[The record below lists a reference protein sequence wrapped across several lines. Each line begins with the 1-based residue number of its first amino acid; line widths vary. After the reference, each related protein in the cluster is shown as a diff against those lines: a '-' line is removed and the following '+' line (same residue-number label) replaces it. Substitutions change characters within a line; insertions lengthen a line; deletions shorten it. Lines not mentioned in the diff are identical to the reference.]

1 MGFFSNIKN
10 RARGMAN
17 DLGPSNMPIQM
28 GGGFDLGIRS
38 NLGKRFPNVGRDMGP
53 GNIPRRPSLDFLEG
67 RGSGDMGMPG
77 NKELLNPPP
86 QQFRP
91 DKLRPPLTN
100 PNLPTLK
107 PNDSRP
113 ALPVALAQTIQGRLD
128 ALNPGMPSMQE
139 YLDQRGPGMPRLD
152 RDFLY
157 RGAGDSPGISIDPP
171 RGMPTRPGMPQKP
184 TGQTE
189 EFLIT
194 DMLMRNPDGSP
205 MMGSGPGMNFGDMF
219 DRTTMRENMPP
230 PQRLNPFPPSM
241 GLNPPPGG
249 FEGSPGGRFNP
260 GNIGGRISDSLY
272 SPLELAERKARA
284 RVEAGKQDLFQKNR
298 KDRSKKQGGLG
309 GLFRKL
315 QEQIK
320 NQQRPQQ
327 MPQQNLDFLSRL
339 PQNMM
344 PQVDFS
350 NLPQMSGNP
359 NIPAPDGYELR
370 KDEKGMNYF
379 REQLSPE
386 DQAQNMLPRRL
397 DVPFQDFNLQ
407 NMRPGFFGG
416 RDVNIDDGGMVDFL
430 NSNPQQVL
438 FGIETRIGILQNQ
451 LQEAE
456 ANRDRESFDMIVQEI
471 NDADAQRIEIMNGMK
486 PNVDRMIEAGRG
498 RTLSNRDRE
507 ILGETGRTIS
517 NMDRSY
523 IDDILSSLEK
533 KN

>member
-17 DLGPSNMPIQM
+17 DLGPSNMPMQELRAGQIM
-28 GGGFDLGIRS
+28 
-38 NLGKRFPNVGRDMGP
+38 PNSPQLD
-53 GNIPRRPSLDFLEG
+53 RRPSP
-67 RGSGDMGMPG
+67 RMPA
-77 NKELLNPPP
+77 PPA
-86 QQFRP
+86 R
-91 DKLRPPLTN
+91 
-100 PNLPTLK
+100 
-107 PNDSRP
+107 
-113 ALPVALAQTIQGRLD
+113 
-128 ALNPGMPSMQE
+128 
-139 YLDQRGPGMPRLD
+139 
-152 RDFLY
+152 
-157 RGAGDSPGISIDPP
+157 
-171 RGMPTRPGMPQKP
+171 
-184 TGQTE
+184 
-189 EFLIT
+189 
-194 DMLMRNPDGSP
+194 
-205 MMGSGPGMNFGDMF
+205 F
-219 DRTTMRENMPP
+219 DRATAPV
-230 PQRLNPFPPSM
+230 L
-241 GLNPPPGG
+241 
-249 FEGSPGGRFNP
+249 NP
-260 GNIGGRISDSLY
+260 GNIGGNLGSDF
-272 SPLELAERKARA
+272 RA
-284 RVEAGKQDLFQKNR
+284 PQIEDMRFRGRAPQ
-298 KDRSKKQGGLG
+298 KQGGLG

-370 KDEKGMNYF
+370 EDEKGMNYF

-397 DVPFQDFNLQ
+397 DVPFQNFNLQ
-407 NMRPGFFGG
+407 NMRPGYFDG

-430 NSNPQQVL
+430 NSNPAQVL
-438 FGIETRIGILQNQ
+438 FGIENRIGILQNQ

-456 ANRDRESFDMIVQEI
+456 SNRDRESYDMIVQEI
-471 NDADAQRIEIMNGMK
+471 NNADAQRIEIMNSMN
-486 PNVDRMIEAGRG
+486 PNPEAFQRLPLDYFDKASRALLRGGVKRRDDPRSKRMREAGRG

>member
-10 RARGMAN
+10 KARGMPMA
-17 DLGPSNMPIQM
+17 
-28 GGGFDLGIRS
+28 
-38 NLGKRFPNVGRDMGP
+38 
-53 GNIPRRPSLDFLEG
+53 
-67 RGSGDMGMPG
+67 
-77 NKELLNPPP
+77 P
-86 QQFRP
+86 QP
-91 DKLRPPLTN
+91 
-100 PNLPTLK
+100 
-107 PNDSRP
+107 
-113 ALPVALAQTIQGRLD
+113 
-128 ALNPGMPSMQE
+128 MQE
-139 YLDQRGPGMPRLD
+139 LRAGQIMPNSPQLD
-152 RDFLY
+152 RSS
-157 RGAGDSPGISIDPP
+157 SPSRMPAPP
-171 RGMPTRPGMPQKP
+171 AR
-184 TGQTE
+184 
-189 EFLIT
+189 
-194 DMLMRNPDGSP
+194 
-205 MMGSGPGMNFGDMF
+205 F
-219 DRTTMRENMPP
+219 DRATAPV
-230 PQRLNPFPPSM
+230 L
-241 GLNPPPGG
+241 
-249 FEGSPGGRFNP
+249 NP
-260 GNIGGRISDSLY
+260 GNIGGNLGSDF
-272 SPLELAERKARA
+272 RA
-284 RVEAGKQDLFQKNR
+284 PQIEDMRFRGRAPQK
-298 KDRSKKQGGLG
+298 KGGLG

-370 KDEKGMNYF
+370 EDEKGMNYF

-397 DVPFQDFNLQ
+397 DVPFQNFNLQ
-407 NMRPGFFGG
+407 NMRPGYFDG

-430 NSNPQQVL
+430 NSNPEQVL

-471 NDADAQRIEIMNGMK
+471 NDADAQRIEIMNSMN
-486 PNVDRMIEAGRG
+486 PNPEAFQRLPLDYFDKASRALLRGGVKRRDDPRSKRMREAGRG

-517 NMDRSY
+517 DMDRGY

>member
-10 RARGMAN
+10 RARGMPMA
-17 DLGPSNMPIQM
+17 
-28 GGGFDLGIRS
+28 
-38 NLGKRFPNVGRDMGP
+38 
-53 GNIPRRPSLDFLEG
+53 
-67 RGSGDMGMPG
+67 
-77 NKELLNPPP
+77 P
-86 QQFRP
+86 QP
-91 DKLRPPLTN
+91 
-100 PNLPTLK
+100 
-107 PNDSRP
+107 
-113 ALPVALAQTIQGRLD
+113 
-128 ALNPGMPSMQE
+128 MQE
-139 YLDQRGPGMPRLD
+139 LRAGQIMPNSPQLD
-152 RDFLY
+152 RSS
-157 RGAGDSPGISIDPP
+157 SPSRMPAPP
-171 RGMPTRPGMPQKP
+171 AR
-184 TGQTE
+184 
-189 EFLIT
+189 
-194 DMLMRNPDGSP
+194 
-205 MMGSGPGMNFGDMF
+205 F
-219 DRTTMRENMPP
+219 DRATAPV
-230 PQRLNPFPPSM
+230 L
-241 GLNPPPGG
+241 
-249 FEGSPGGRFNP
+249 NP
-260 GNIGGRISDSLY
+260 GNIGGNLGSDF
-272 SPLELAERKARA
+272 RA
-284 RVEAGKQDLFQKNR
+284 PQIEDMRFRGRAPQ
-298 KDRSKKQGGLG
+298 KQGGLG

-370 KDEKGMNYF
+370 EDEKGMNYF

-407 NMRPGFFGG
+407 NMRPGFFDG

-430 NSNPQQVL
+430 NSNPEQVL
-438 FGIETRIGILQNQ
+438 FGIENRIGILQNQ

-456 ANRDRESFDMIVQEI
+456 SNRDRESYDMIVQEI
-471 NDADAQRIEIMNGMK
+471 NNADAQRIEIMNSMN
-486 PNVDRMIEAGRG
+486 PNPEAFQRLPLDYFDKASRALLRGGVKRRDDPRSKRMREAGRG

-517 NMDRSY
+517 NMDRRY

>member
-10 RARGMAN
+10 RARGMPMAPQPMQE
-17 DLGPSNMPIQM
+17 LRAGQIMPNSPQ
-28 GGGFDLGIRS
+28 
-38 NLGKRFPNVGRDMGP
+38 VGRSSS
-53 GNIPRRPSLDFLEG
+53 PS
-67 RGSGDMGMPG
+67 RMPA
-77 NKELLNPPP
+77 PPA
-86 QQFRP
+86 R
-91 DKLRPPLTN
+91 
-100 PNLPTLK
+100 
-107 PNDSRP
+107 
-113 ALPVALAQTIQGRLD
+113 
-128 ALNPGMPSMQE
+128 
-139 YLDQRGPGMPRLD
+139 
-152 RDFLY
+152 
-157 RGAGDSPGISIDPP
+157 
-171 RGMPTRPGMPQKP
+171 
-184 TGQTE
+184 
-189 EFLIT
+189 
-194 DMLMRNPDGSP
+194 
-205 MMGSGPGMNFGDMF
+205 F
-219 DRTTMRENMPP
+219 DRATAPV
-230 PQRLNPFPPSM
+230 L
-241 GLNPPPGG
+241 
-249 FEGSPGGRFNP
+249 NP
-260 GNIGGRISDSLY
+260 GNIGGNLGSDF
-272 SPLELAERKARA
+272 RA
-284 RVEAGKQDLFQKNR
+284 PQIEDMRFRGRAPQK
-298 KDRSKKQGGLG
+298 KGGLG

-370 KDEKGMNYF
+370 EDEKGMNYF

-397 DVPFQDFNLQ
+397 DVPFQDFNLK
-407 NMRPGFFGG
+407 NMRPRFFEG

-430 NSNPQQVL
+430 NSNPEQVL
-438 FGIETRIGILQNQ
+438 FGIENRIGILQNQ
-451 LQEAE
+451 LEEAK

-471 NDADAQRIEIMNGMK
+471 NDADAQRIEIMNSMN
-486 PNVDRMIEAGRG
+486 PRVDRMEAGRG
-498 RTLSNRDRE
+498 RNLSNRDRE

>member
-10 RARGMAN
+10 KARGMPMA
-17 DLGPSNMPIQM
+17 
-28 GGGFDLGIRS
+28 
-38 NLGKRFPNVGRDMGP
+38 
-53 GNIPRRPSLDFLEG
+53 
-67 RGSGDMGMPG
+67 
-77 NKELLNPPP
+77 P
-86 QQFRP
+86 QP
-91 DKLRPPLTN
+91 
-100 PNLPTLK
+100 
-107 PNDSRP
+107 
-113 ALPVALAQTIQGRLD
+113 
-128 ALNPGMPSMQE
+128 MQE
-139 YLDQRGPGMPRLD
+139 LRAGQIMPNSPQLD
-152 RDFLY
+152 RSS
-157 RGAGDSPGISIDPP
+157 SPSRMPAPP
-171 RGMPTRPGMPQKP
+171 AR
-184 TGQTE
+184 
-189 EFLIT
+189 
-194 DMLMRNPDGSP
+194 
-205 MMGSGPGMNFGDMF
+205 F
-219 DRTTMRENMPP
+219 DRATAPV
-230 PQRLNPFPPSM
+230 L
-241 GLNPPPGG
+241 
-249 FEGSPGGRFNP
+249 NP
-260 GNIGGRISDSLY
+260 GNIGGNLGSDF
-272 SPLELAERKARA
+272 RA
-284 RVEAGKQDLFQKNR
+284 PQIEDMRFRGRAPQK
-298 KDRSKKQGGLG
+298 KGGLG

-370 KDEKGMNYF
+370 EDEKGMNYF

-407 NMRPGFFGG
+407 NMRPGFFDG

-430 NSNPQQVL
+430 NSNPEQVL

-471 NDADAQRIEIMNGMK
+471 NDADAQRIEIMNSMN
-486 PNVDRMIEAGRG
+486 PNPEAFQRLPLDYFDKASRALLRGGVKRRDDPRSKRMREAGRG

-517 NMDRSY
+517 DMDRGY

>member
-10 RARGMAN
+10 KARGMAN
-17 DLGPSNMPIQM
+17 DLGPSNMP
-28 GGGFDLGIRS
+28 
-38 NLGKRFPNVGRDMGP
+38 
-53 GNIPRRPSLDFLEG
+53 
-67 RGSGDMGMPG
+67 
-77 NKELLNPPP
+77 
-86 QQFRP
+86 
-91 DKLRPPLTN
+91 
-100 PNLPTLK
+100 
-107 PNDSRP
+107 
-113 ALPVALAQTIQGRLD
+113 
-128 ALNPGMPSMQE
+128 MQE
-139 YLDQRGPGMPRLD
+139 LRAGQIMPNSPQVD
-152 RDFLY
+152 RSS
-157 RGAGDSPGISIDPP
+157 SPRMPAPP
-171 RGMPTRPGMPQKP
+171 AR
-184 TGQTE
+184 
-189 EFLIT
+189 
-194 DMLMRNPDGSP
+194 
-205 MMGSGPGMNFGDMF
+205 F
-219 DRTTMRENMPP
+219 DRATAPV
-230 PQRLNPFPPSM
+230 L
-241 GLNPPPGG
+241 
-249 FEGSPGGRFNP
+249 NP
-260 GNIGGRISDSLY
+260 GNIGGNLGSDF
-272 SPLELAERKARA
+272 RA
-284 RVEAGKQDLFQKNR
+284 PQIEDMRFRGRAPQK
-298 KDRSKKQGGLG
+298 KGGLG

-350 NLPQMSGNP
+350 NLPQMSGNS

-370 KDEKGMNYF
+370 EDEKGMNYF

-407 NMRPGFFGG
+407 NMRPGFFEG

-430 NSNPQQVL
+430 NSNPEQKL

-471 NDADAQRIEIMNGMK
+471 NDADAQRIEIMNSMN
-486 PNVDRMIEAGRG
+486 PNPEAFQRLPLDYFDKASRALLRGGVKRRDDPRSKRMIEAGRG

-517 NMDRSY
+517 DMDRGY

>member
-10 RARGMAN
+10 RARGMPMAPQPMQE
-17 DLGPSNMPIQM
+17 LRAGQI
-28 GGGFDLGIRS
+28 I
-38 NLGKRFPNVGRDMGP
+38 PNSPQVGRSSS
-53 GNIPRRPSLDFLEG
+53 PS
-67 RGSGDMGMPG
+67 RMPA
-77 NKELLNPPP
+77 PPA
-86 QQFRP
+86 R
-91 DKLRPPLTN
+91 
-100 PNLPTLK
+100 
-107 PNDSRP
+107 
-113 ALPVALAQTIQGRLD
+113 
-128 ALNPGMPSMQE
+128 
-139 YLDQRGPGMPRLD
+139 
-152 RDFLY
+152 
-157 RGAGDSPGISIDPP
+157 
-171 RGMPTRPGMPQKP
+171 
-184 TGQTE
+184 
-189 EFLIT
+189 
-194 DMLMRNPDGSP
+194 
-205 MMGSGPGMNFGDMF
+205 F
-219 DRTTMRENMPP
+219 DRATAPV
-230 PQRLNPFPPSM
+230 L
-241 GLNPPPGG
+241 
-249 FEGSPGGRFNP
+249 NP
-260 GNIGGRISDSLY
+260 GNIGGNLGSDF
-272 SPLELAERKARA
+272 RA
-284 RVEAGKQDLFQKNR
+284 PQIEDMRFRGRAPQK
-298 KDRSKKQGGLG
+298 KGGLG

-370 KDEKGMNYF
+370 EDEKGMNYF

-397 DVPFQDFNLQ
+397 DVPFQDFNLK
-407 NMRPGFFGG
+407 NMRPRFFGG

-430 NSNPQQVL
+430 NSNPEQVL
-438 FGIETRIGILQNQ
+438 FGIENRIGILQNQ
-451 LQEAE
+451 LEEAK

-471 NDADAQRIEIMNGMK
+471 NDADAQRIEIMNSMN
-486 PNVDRMIEAGRG
+486 PRVDRMEAGRG
-498 RTLSNRDRE
+498 RNLSNRDRE

>member
-17 DLGPSNMPIQM
+17 DLGPSNMPTDRQNAFVNPVRPGMIPQLPGRVGLPDANGYYPGDDRY
-28 GGGFDLGIRS
+28 GGGFTRGPRNDSETSPGTRPSSPPPIR
-38 NLGKRFPNVGRDMGP
+38 
-53 GNIPRRPSLDFLEG
+53 PRTRPSL
-67 RGSGDMGMPG
+67 
-77 NKELLNPPP
+77 
-86 QQFRP
+86 
-91 DKLRPPLTN
+91 
-100 PNLPTLK
+100 LP
-107 PNDSRP
+107 
-113 ALPVALAQTIQGRLD
+113 
-128 ALNPGMPSMQE
+128 
-139 YLDQRGPGMPRLD
+139 
-152 RDFLY
+152 
-157 RGAGDSPGISIDPP
+157 
-171 RGMPTRPGMPQKP
+171 
-184 TGQTE
+184 
-189 EFLIT
+189 
-194 DMLMRNPDGSP
+194 
-205 MMGSGPGMNFGDMF
+205 
-219 DRTTMRENMPP
+219 
-230 PQRLNPFPPSM
+230 
-241 GLNPPPGG
+241 
-249 FEGSPGGRFNP
+249 
-260 GNIGGRISDSLY
+260 
-272 SPLELAERKARA
+272 RA
-284 RVEAGKQDLFQKNR
+284 P
-298 KDRSKKQGGLG
+298 KKQGGLG

-471 NDADAQRIEIMNGMK
+471 NDADAQRIEIMNGMN
-486 PNVDRMIEAGRG
+486 PRVDRMEAGRG
-498 RTLSNRDRE
+498 RNLSNRDRE

>member
-10 RARGMAN
+10 RARGMPMA
-17 DLGPSNMPIQM
+17 
-28 GGGFDLGIRS
+28 
-38 NLGKRFPNVGRDMGP
+38 
-53 GNIPRRPSLDFLEG
+53 
-67 RGSGDMGMPG
+67 
-77 NKELLNPPP
+77 P
-86 QQFRP
+86 QP
-91 DKLRPPLTN
+91 
-100 PNLPTLK
+100 
-107 PNDSRP
+107 
-113 ALPVALAQTIQGRLD
+113 
-128 ALNPGMPSMQE
+128 MQE
-139 YLDQRGPGMPRLD
+139 LRAGQIMPNSPQLD
-152 RDFLY
+152 RSS
-157 RGAGDSPGISIDPP
+157 SPSRMPAPP
-171 RGMPTRPGMPQKP
+171 AR
-184 TGQTE
+184 
-189 EFLIT
+189 
-194 DMLMRNPDGSP
+194 
-205 MMGSGPGMNFGDMF
+205 F
-219 DRTTMRENMPP
+219 DRATAPV
-230 PQRLNPFPPSM
+230 L
-241 GLNPPPGG
+241 
-249 FEGSPGGRFNP
+249 NP
-260 GNIGGRISDSLY
+260 GNIGGNLGSDF
-272 SPLELAERKARA
+272 RA
-284 RVEAGKQDLFQKNR
+284 PQIEDMRFRGRAPQ
-298 KDRSKKQGGLG
+298 KQGGLG

-370 KDEKGMNYF
+370 EDEKGMNYF

-407 NMRPGFFGG
+407 NMRPGFFEG

-486 PNVDRMIEAGRG
+486 PNVDRMIEASRG

>member
-17 DLGPSNMPIQM
+17 DLGPSNMPTDRQNAFVNPVRPGMIPQLPGRVGLQDANGYNQGDDRY
-28 GGGFDLGIRS
+28 GGGFT
-38 NLGKRFPNVGRDMGP
+38 
-53 GNIPRRPSLDFLEG
+53 
-67 RGSGDMGMPG
+67 RG
-77 NKELLNPPP
+77 
-86 QQFRP
+86 
-91 DKLRPPLTN
+91 
-100 PNLPTLK
+100 
-107 PNDSRP
+107 
-113 ALPVALAQTIQGRLD
+113 
-128 ALNPGMPSMQE
+128 
-139 YLDQRGPGMPRLD
+139 
-152 RDFLY
+152 
-157 RGAGDSPGISIDPP
+157 
-171 RGMPTRPGMPQKP
+171 
-184 TGQTE
+184 
-189 EFLIT
+189 
-194 DMLMRNPDGSP
+194 
-205 MMGSGPGMNFGDMF
+205 
-219 DRTTMRENMPP
+219 
-230 PQRLNPFPPSM
+230 
-241 GLNPPPGG
+241 
-249 FEGSPGGRFNP
+249 P
-260 GNIGGRISDSLY
+260 GNIGGRISESSY

-370 KDEKGMNYF
+370 EDEKGMNYF

-407 NMRPGFFGG
+407 NMRPGYFDG

-430 NSNPQQVL
+430 NSNPEQVL
-438 FGIETRIGILQNQ
+438 FGIENRIGILQNQ

-456 ANRDRESFDMIVQEI
+456 SNRDRESYDMIVQEI
-471 NDADAQRIEIMNGMK
+471 NNADAQRIEIMNSMK
-486 PNVDRMIEAGRG
+486 PNPNTQDFQQRGFDQVSRALLRGGVKRRDNPRMDI
-498 RTLSNRDRE
+498 RE
-507 ILGETGRTIS
+507 SLNESGRTIS